1 MLPRTQTSGNPLPCA
16 EDILRCETSN
26 GITVLARASFT
37 SPSVVIQG
45 YLPAGSVVDPPEKL
59 GLANFT
65 AAALMRGTLY
75 KNFQTIYET
84 LEGAGASL
92 GFSCGTSAAS
102 FGGQA
107 LTEDLGLLL
116 SILKEA
122 LMYPAFPEDQ
132 LIRLRARYQ
141 ASFAMRAQDT
151 AEMAGLRFDA
161 ALFPGHPFGRPE
173 DGFPETIDK
182 ISRGDLLEFHNR
194 YWGPRGMVIVVVGGI
209 EPQAAVDEVRF
220 HLEEWQNPLQAP
232 SYEIPTLQSLP
243 PATRIHEPIPGKSQV
258 DLVLGFVGPERCH
271 PDFLPAQLGNS
282 ILGQFGLGGRLGEV
296 VREKYG
302 LAYDAYSILSAGLGP
317 GAWFAVAGVD
327 PQNVDRTIDLVVAE
341 FRKITRKPVTKRELE
356 DVKAQ
361 YLGRIPLALESNA
374 GVGNAVLNLER
385 YQLGLDYF
393 LNLPERVRSLTKLQI
408 LEVAQKYLLFDHLVI
423 STAGTME
430 KI

>member
-1 MLPRTQTSGNPLPCA
+1 
-16 EDILRCETSN
+16 
-26 GITVLARASFT
+26 
-37 SPSVVIQG
+37 
-45 YLPAGSVVDPPEKL
+45 
-59 GLANFT
+59 
-65 AAALMRGTLY
+65 
-75 KNFQTIYET
+75 
-84 LEGAGASL
+84 
-92 GFSCGTSAAS
+92 
-102 FGGQA
+102 
-107 LTEDLGLLL
+107 
-116 SILKEA
+116 
-122 LMYPAFPEDQ
+122 
-132 LIRLRARYQ
+132 
-141 ASFAMRAQDT
+141 
-151 AEMAGLRFDA
+151 
-161 ALFPGHPFGRPE
+161 
-173 DGFPETIDK
+173 
-182 ISRGDLLEFHNR
+182 
-194 YWGPRGMVIVVVGGI
+194 
-209 EPQAAVDEVRF
+209 
-220 HLEEWQNPLQAP
+220 
-232 SYEIPTLQSLP
+232 
-243 PATRIHEPIPGKSQV
+243 
-258 DLVLGFVGPERCH
+258 
-271 PDFLPAQLGNS
+271 
-282 ILGQFGLGGRLGEV
+282 LGEV